1 MERRMLRADVFFQV
15 MALPYELI
23 TRTRVWE
30 EHAAQMATELPPG
43 ARHVLDIGCGPGNS
57 TAHLP
62 PGAIGGDPALAMLKR
77 ARKRGIAALCLD
89 AAQLPLRT
97 GSLDAA
103 TFHSVLYLLPLPDA
117 TLREVSRCLRSGG
130 RAVLLE
136 PQRGARAI
144 AKGLLHALPTPR
156 WAVTASLWRAMSTL
170 YGGGFSREELSARL
184 EAAGLRVLRI
194 EEVLGGLGLRAVAE
208 KP

>member
-1 MERRMLRADVFFQV
+1 MLRADAFFQA

-30 EHAAQMATELPPG
+30 EHAAQMALELPAG
-43 ARHVLDIGCGPGNS
+43 ARHILDVGCGPGNS

-62 PGAIGGDPALAMLKR
+62 KGAIGGDPALAMLKR
-77 ARKRGIAALCLD
+77 AKKRGVVALCLD
-89 AAQLPLRT
+89 AAKLPLRD

-103 TFHSVLYLLPLPDA
+103 TFHSVLYLLPQPDE
-117 TLREVSRCLRSGG
+117 TLREVTRCLRSGG

-136 PQRGARAI
+136 PQRGARAV
-144 AKGLLHALPTPR
+144 ALGLLRALPTPR
-156 WAVTASLWRAMSTL
+156 WALTASLWRTMSAL
-170 YGGGFSREELSARL
+170 YGGGFSREQISARL

-194 EEVLGGLGLRAVAE
+194 EEALGGLGLRAVAE

>member
-1 MERRMLRADVFFQV
+1 MERRMLRADVFFQAL
-15 MALPYELI
+15 ALPYELI

-30 EHAAQMATELPPG
+30 EHAAQMALELPAG
-43 ARHVLDIGCGPGNS
+43 ARHVLDVGCGPGNS

-62 PGAIGGDPALAMLKR
+62 AGAIGGDPALAMLKR
-77 ARKRGIAALCLD
+77 ARKRGITAVCLD
-89 AAQLPLRT
+89 AARLPLRD

-103 TFHSVLYLLPLPDA
+103 TFHSVLYLLPLPNE
-117 TLREVSRCLRSGG
+117 TLREVARSLRSGG

-136 PQRGARAI
+136 PQRGARAV
-144 AKGLLHALPTPR
+144 ALGLLRALPTPR
-156 WAVTASLWRAMSTL
+156 WALTASLWRTMSTI
-170 YGGGFSREELSARL
+170 YGGGFSREQLSALL
-184 EAAGLRVLRI
+184 EGAGLRVLRI

>member
-1 MERRMLRADVFFQV
+1 MDRRMLRADVFFQA

-23 TRTRVWE
+23 TKTRVWE
-30 EHAAQMATELPPG
+30 EHAAQMALELPVG
-43 ARHVLDIGCGPGNS
+43 ARHVLDVGCGPGNS

-62 PGAIGGDPALAMLKR
+62 AGSIGGDPALAMLKR
-77 ARKRGIAALCLD
+77 ARKRGIVALCLD
-89 AAQLPLRT
+89 AAKLPLRD

-103 TFHSVLYLLPLPDA
+103 TFHSVLYLVPQPRA
-117 TLREVSRCLRSGG
+117 TLFEVARCLRSGG

-136 PQRGARAI
+136 PQRGARAV
-144 AKGLLHALPTPR
+144 ALGLLRALRTPR
-156 WAVTASLWRAMSTL
+156 WALTASLWRTMSTL
-170 YGGGFSREELSARL
+170 YGGGFSRDDLRARL

-194 EEVLGGLGLRAVAE
+194 EEALGGLGLRAVAE